1 MESLLR
7 RCKFCVVVIGVLFLA
22 ACSSTNEPIRLYEG
36 VKQPDSD
43 VVKFIIPAD
52 LDILR
57 LDEASFKDSP
67 HISDGQYQLELLPG
81 THRFKIIYSRIW
93 GSDALGNLVE
103 SNAFYFD
110 VNALAG
116 STYVFKH
123 NGPVDLLDADWSDV
137 SDIRIWLEEQK
148 TGRKIK
154 AISVRAYDDII
165 SRYILGDDEPEKR
178 KVVLAKPKSAPGSQQ
193 QLRQKDS
200 TSTEQD
206 KVQQKAGE
214 QLEFWWKIAN
224 AAQRKLFQD
233 WLVTLKE
240 PTLANSGDAMQQ
252 KALAQL
258 KFWWKLAD
266 LKQRESF
273 LLWIKK

>member
-1 MESLLR
+1 MVSLLR
-7 RCKFCVVVIGVLFLA
+7 CYKLFVVVISVLLLA

-36 VKQPDSD
+36 VKQPGSD
-43 VVKFIIPAD
+43 VVKFVIPAD

-103 SNAFYFD
+103 SDAFYFD

-154 AISVRAYDDII
+154 AVSVRADGDII
-165 SRYILGDDEPEKR
+165 SRYILGDDEPVKL
-178 KVVLAKPKSAPGSQQ
+178 KAASGSQQ
-193 QLRQKDS
+193 QPGQKDS
-200 TSTEQD
+200 TSTELD
-206 KVQQKAGE
+206 KVQQKASE
-214 QLEFWWKIAN
+214 QLKFWWKIAN

-240 PTLANSGDAMQQ
+240 TTLANSGDAMQQ